1 MSSSDKI
8 TFYNAIVCPYAQR
21 AAIALKEVGAEYETV
36 LIDLQNKPDWYK
48 DVNPELKVPALN
60 VEGQNLAESLVI
72 IEYLAD
78 RFPEAK
84 LLPKEPLKRA
94 NIRFAI
100 EYFSSKVSTEFYK
113 YVFNQSAENAR
124 ENFET
129 NVNAALIRFNELLLQ
144 QSKTGPY
151 FLGEEYSLADVAIA
165 PFVLRI
171 HALLEHILDG
181 YKFEAVQNNP
191 RLHEFIT
198 GALQRP
204 SVQETWFGDEKFIEA
219 MSARFNLK
227 K

>member
-8 TFYNAIVCPYAQR
+8 TFYNAVICPYAQR
-21 AAIALKEVGAEYETV
+21 AAIALKEVGVEYETV
-36 LIDLQNKPDWYK
+36 NIDLQNKPDWYK

-78 RFPEAK
+78 RFPKAN

-94 NIRFAI
+94 NVRFAI
-100 EYFSSKVSTEFYK
+100 EYFSSKISSEFYK
-113 YVFNQSAENAR
+113 YLFNQSAENAR

-151 FLGEEYSLADVAIA
+151 FLGEEYSLADIAIT

-171 HALLEHILDG
+171 FALLEHILGG
-181 YKFEAVQNNP
+181 YKFEAIKSNP
-191 RLHEFIT
+191 RLDEFIT
-198 GALQRP
+198 GVIQRQ
-204 SVQETWFGDEKFIEA
+204 SAQETWVGGEKFIEA
-219 MSARFNLK
+219 MSTRFNLK